1 MAFYSLVG
9 SYLGPVLRVDF
20 ERRGGFWRGG
30 WKLNRQRGGW
40 TRHMAEAATEHGPR
54 VIILRVFFAGVIL
67 AEMITDPS
75 KQVKLGFVSGS
86 IPREKS
92 LAFERI
98 LFWATRGNLFLKQ
111 SVVEGP
117 VTDPASGEKAEKN
130 VFVVFYSGE
139 TMKNKIVKICETF
152 EANRYPFTEYRGKQ
166 YQIIAEV
173 SGRLGEL
180 KTTIDVG
187 LVHQINL
194 LQTIAY
200 HFEQWSHLFLWLA
213 LILRGRGVNPET
225 CEEKSIYHTLNMLS
239 IDVTRKCLVAEGWCP
254 VFATNKI
261 QNELQRATVDSNSQ
275 IGTILHV
282 LQTKES
288 PPTYFQTNKFTSSF
302 QEIVDAYGLVHL
314 IVAAI
319 SFKEI
324 NWLC

>member
-1 MAFYSLVG
+1 MTAKRLPSPEGSRLSAGSRLPSLSATGDGGRKVMAFYSLVG

-20 ERRGGFWRGG
+20 GESPNYVVTHPGASTCGGQLASGILVWCRGNNRAAWRFLARRLEAESSTWRLDEREFEAQ
-30 WKLNRQRGGW
+30 QRGEGSIDSPLLL
-40 TRHMAEAATEHGPR
+40 EQ
-54 VIILRVFFAGVIL
+54 
-67 AEMITDPS
+67 EMITDPS

-200 HFEQWSHLFLWLA
+200 HFEQWSHL
-213 LILRGRGVNPET
+213 V
-225 CEEKSIYHTLNMLS
+225 S
-239 IDVTRKCLVAEGWCP
+239 
-254 VFATNKI
+254 
-261 QNELQRATVDSNSQ
+261 
-275 IGTILHV
+275 
-282 LQTKES
+282 
-288 PPTYFQTNKFTSSF
+288 
-302 QEIVDAYGLVHL
+302 
-314 IVAAI
+314 
-319 SFKEI
+319 
-324 NWLC
+324 